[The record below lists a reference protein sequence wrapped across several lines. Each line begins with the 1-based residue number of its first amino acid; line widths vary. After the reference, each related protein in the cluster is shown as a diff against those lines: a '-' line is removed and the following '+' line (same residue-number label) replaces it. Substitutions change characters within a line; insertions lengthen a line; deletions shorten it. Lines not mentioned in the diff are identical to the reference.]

1 MPNTAEATP
10 ALILIT

>member
-10 ALILIT
+10 A